1 MKVLTN
7 VPAFIEVSEK
17 EESRYTKAKLKIFY
31 KGLTGDNR
39 LFTSDF
45 SDELLKTISY
55 TPVVGY
61 YDEEDED
68 FKGHNSVQFVYGV
81 VPDDAVNNVHYE
93 EDDGKTFAVVDVIL
107 FTEREDNIGKVA
119 RKIVGKQ
126 HSLELNP
133 NTLKYKVNRDN
144 QGRFLNIEFL
154 HGEFI
159 GLSVLGD
166 NERPAFAGSGF
177 FSEENFDATKC
188 VETFKN
194 FLQFLN
200 QDGGSIEVFNFEDY
214 LAKTADSFKLARTMQ
229 GFIQSL
235 YEALEAKEVYGY
247 VVENTTEYAV
257 VSTWDEENNKAVYRK
272 YSISE
277 QEDGKISVGDYVEVF
292 PRFLTEEEINAVS
305 TATTEPTFQ
314 NEDPVTTED
323 PVANEP
329 AATCTEQPTT
339 EESEFT
345 NGEEDQ
351 TSSTQTD
358 ESDPEPQVGQ
368 MSEPTASVSSP
379 ALTDS
384 ERSELDSFRRA
395 AKEAKVAEY
404 REDIGEEAI
413 SRIMASLDSYSMDEL
428 EVELNKEYRKA
439 VKTAQAESAKTP
451 TIFSVITTAS
461 DYHEDRPE
469 DVVNK
474 YKN

>member
-81 VPDDAVNNVHYE
+81 VPDDAVNNVHYKE
-93 EDDGKTFAVVDVIL
+93 EEGKTFAVVDVIL

-133 NTLKYKVNRDN
+133 NTLKYKINRDD

-214 LAKTADSFKLARTMQ
+214 LAKTADSFKLAQTMQ

-247 VVENTTEYAV
+247 IVENTTEYAV
-257 VSTWDEENNKAVYRK
+257 VSTWDNENNRAVYRK
-272 YSISE
+272 YSIAE

-292 PRFLTEEEINAVS
+292 PRFLTEEEINAVNN
-305 TATTEPTFQ
+305 ADPTFQ
-314 NEDPVTTED
+314 SEDPATTGD
-323 PVANEP
+323 P

-358 ESDPEPQVGQ
+358 ESDPEPRVGQ
-368 MSEPTASVSSP
+368 MSEPTTSVSS
-379 ALTDS
+379 ATLTDS

-404 REDIGEEAI
+404 TEDIGEEAI

-451 TIFSVITTAS
+451 TIFSVITTAP

>member
-93 EDDGKTFAVVDVIL
+93 EEEGKTFAVVDVIL

-133 NTLKYKVNRDN
+133 KTLKYKINRDD

-214 LAKTADSFKLARTMQ
+214 LAKTADSFKLAQTMQ

-247 VVENTTEYAV
+247 IVENTTEYAV
-257 VSTWDEENNKAVYRK
+257 VSTWDDENNRTVYRK
-272 YSISE
+272 YSIAE
-277 QEDGKISVGDYVEVF
+277 QEDGKIIVGDYVEVF
-292 PRFLTEEEINAVS
+292 PRYLTEEEINAVN
-305 TATTEPTFQ
+305 AAEPAFQ
-314 NEDPVTTED
+314 SED
-323 PVANEP
+323 P
-329 AATCTEQPTT
+329 AATSTEQPTT

-351 TSSTQTD
+351 TSSTQTN

-368 MSEPTASVSSP
+368 MSEPTASVSS
-379 ALTDS
+379 ATLTDS
-384 ERSELDSFRRA
+384 ERSELNSFRRA

-404 REDIGEEAI
+404 KEDIGEEAI

-451 TIFSVITTAS
+451 TIFSVITTAP

>member
-61 YDEEDED
+61 YDEKDED

-93 EDDGKTFAVVDVIL
+93 EEEGKTFAVVDVIL

-133 NTLKYKVNRDN
+133 NTLKYKINRDD

-177 FSEENFDATKC
+177 FSEENFDVTKC

-214 LAKTADSFKLARTMQ
+214 LAKTADSFKLAQTMQ

-235 YEALEAKEVYGY
+235 YEALEAKGVYGY

-257 VSTWDEENNKAVYRK
+257 VSTWDEENNRAVYRK
-272 YSISE
+272 YSIAE

-292 PRFLTEEEINAVS
+292 PRFLTEEEINAVNN
-305 TATTEPTFQ
+305 ADPTFQ
-314 NEDPVTTED
+314 SEDPATTGD
-323 PVANEP
+323 P
-329 AATCTEQPTT
+329 AATYTEQPTT

-351 TSSTQTD
+351 TSSTQTN

-368 MSEPTASVSSP
+368 MSEPTASVSS
-379 ALTDS
+379 ATLTDS

-451 TIFSVITTAS
+451 TIFSVITTAP

>member
-93 EDDGKTFAVVDVIL
+93 EEEGKTFAVVDVIL

-133 NTLKYKVNRDN
+133 KTLKYKINRDD

-214 LAKTADSFKLARTMQ
+214 LAKTADSFKLAQTMQ
-229 GFIQSL
+229 EFIQSL
-235 YEALEAKEVYGY
+235 YEALEAKGVYGY

-257 VSTWDEENNKAVYRK
+257 VSTWDKENNKSVYRK
-272 YSISE
+272 YSIAE
-277 QEDGKISVGDYVEVF
+277 QDDGKIIVGDYVEVF
-292 PRFLTEEEINAVS
+292 PRYLTEEEINAIN
-305 TATTEPTFQ
+305 TAEPAFQ
-314 NEDPVTTED
+314 NEDP
-323 PVANEP
+323 
-329 AATCTEQPTT
+329 AATYTEQPTT

-351 TSSTQTD
+351 TSSTQTN

-368 MSEPTASVSSP
+368 MSEPTASVSS
-379 ALTDS
+379 ATLTDS

-404 REDIGEEAI
+404 REDISEEAI

-451 TIFSVITTAS
+451 TIFSVITTAP

>member
-1 MKVLTN
+1 M
-7 VPAFIEVSEK
+7 
-17 EESRYTKAKLKIFY
+17 
-31 KGLTGDNR
+31 
-39 LFTSDF
+39 
-45 SDELLKTISY
+45 
-55 TPVVGY
+55 
-61 YDEEDED
+61 
-68 FKGHNSVQFVYGV
+68 
-81 VPDDAVNNVHYE
+81 
-93 EDDGKTFAVVDVIL
+93 
-107 FTEREDNIGKVA
+107 
-119 RKIVGKQ
+119 
-126 HSLELNP
+126 
-133 NTLKYKVNRDN
+133 
-144 QGRFLNIEFL
+144 
-154 HGEFI
+154 
-159 GLSVLGD
+159 
-166 NERPAFAGSGF
+166 
-177 FSEENFDATKC
+177 
-188 VETFKN
+188 
-194 FLQFLN
+194 
-200 QDGGSIEVFNFEDY
+200 FNFEDY

-314 NEDPVTTED
+314 NEDPATTED
-323 PVANEP
+323 PAVNEP
-329 AATCTEQPTT
+329 AATCTEQSTT

-351 TSSTQTD
+351 TSSTQTN
-358 ESDPEPQVGQ
+358 EPDPEPQVGQ
-368 MSEPTASVSSP
+368 MSEPTASVSSTT
-379 ALTDS
+379 LTDG

-451 TIFSVITTAS
+451 TIFSVITTAP

>member
-93 EDDGKTFAVVDVIL
+93 EEEGKTFAVVDVIL

-133 NTLKYKVNRDN
+133 KTLKYKINRDD

-177 FSEENFDATKC
+177 FSEEDFDATKC

-214 LAKTADSFKLARTMQ
+214 LAKTADSFKLAQTMQ
-229 GFIQSL
+229 EFIQSL
-235 YEALEAKEVYGY
+235 YEALEAKGVYGY
-247 VVENTTEYAV
+247 IVENTTEYAV
-257 VSTWDEENNKAVYRK
+257 VSTWDEENNRSVYRK
-272 YSISE
+272 YSIAE
-277 QEDGKISVGDYVEVF
+277 QEDGKIIVGDYVEVF
-292 PRFLTEEEINAVS
+292 PRYLTEEEINAVN
-305 TATTEPTFQ
+305 AAEPAFQ
-314 NEDPVTTED
+314 SED
-323 PVANEP
+323 P

-351 TSSTQTD
+351 TNSTQTN

-368 MSEPTASVSSP
+368 MSKPTASVSSA

-404 REDIGEEAI
+404 KEDIGEEAI

-451 TIFSVITTAS
+451 TIFSVITTAP

>member
-81 VPDDAVNNVHYE
+81 VPDDAVNNLHYE
-93 EDDGKTFAVVDVIL
+93 EEEGKTFAVVDVIL

-214 LAKTADSFKLARTMQ
+214 LAKTADSFKLAQTMQ

-247 VVENTTEYAV
+247 IVENTTEYAV
-257 VSTWDEENNKAVYRK
+257 VSTWDNENNRAVYRK
-272 YSISE
+272 YSIAE

-292 PRFLTEEEINAVS
+292 PRFLTEEEINAVNN
-305 TATTEPTFQ
+305 ADPTFQ
-314 NEDPVTTED
+314 SEDPATTGD
-323 PVANEP
+323 P

-351 TSSTQTD
+351 TSSIQTD

-368 MSEPTASVSSP
+368 MSEPTTSVSS
-379 ALTDS
+379 ATLTDS

-404 REDIGEEAI
+404 TEDIGEEAI

-451 TIFSVITTAS
+451 TIFSVITTAP

>member
-81 VPDDAVNNVHYE
+81 VPDDAVNNVHYKE
-93 EDDGKTFAVVDVIL
+93 EEGKTFAVVDVIL

-133 NTLKYKVNRDN
+133 NTLKYKINRDD

-214 LAKTADSFKLARTMQ
+214 LAKTADSFKLAQTMQ

-247 VVENTTEYAV
+247 IVENTTEYAV
-257 VSTWDEENNKAVYRK
+257 VSTWDNENNRAVYRK
-272 YSISE
+272 YSIAE

-292 PRFLTEEEINAVS
+292 PRFLTEEEINAVNN
-305 TATTEPTFQ
+305 ADPTFQ
-314 NEDPVTTED
+314 SEDPATTGD
-323 PVANEP
+323 P

-368 MSEPTASVSSP
+368 MSEPTTSVSS
-379 ALTDS
+379 ATLTDS

-404 REDIGEEAI
+404 TEDIGEEAI

-451 TIFSVITTAS
+451 TIFSVITTAP

>member
-93 EDDGKTFAVVDVIL
+93 EEEGKTFAVVDVIL

-133 NTLKYKVNRDN
+133 NTLKYKINRDD

-214 LAKTADSFKLARTMQ
+214 LAKTADSFKLAQTMQ

-235 YEALEAKEVYGY
+235 YEALKAKEVYGY
-247 VVENTTEYAV
+247 IVENTTEYAV
-257 VSTWDEENNKAVYRK
+257 VSTWDNENNRAVYRK
-272 YSISE
+272 YSIAE

-292 PRFLTEEEINAVS
+292 PCFLTEEEINAVNN
-305 TATTEPTFQ
+305 ADPTFQ
-314 NEDPVTTED
+314 SEDPATTGD
-323 PVANEP
+323 P

-368 MSEPTASVSSP
+368 MSEPTTSVSS
-379 ALTDS
+379 ATLTDS

-451 TIFSVITTAS
+451 TIFSVITTAP

>member
-93 EDDGKTFAVVDVIL
+93 EEEGKTFAVVDVIL

-133 NTLKYKVNRDN
+133 NTLKYKINRDD

-214 LAKTADSFKLARTMQ
+214 LAKTADSFKLAQTMQ
-229 GFIQSL
+229 EFIQNL
-235 YEALEAKEVYGY
+235 YEALEAKGVYGY

-257 VSTWDEENNKAVYRK
+257 VSTWDKENNRSVYRK
-272 YSISE
+272 YSIAE

-292 PRFLTEEEINAVS
+292 PRYLTEEEINAVNN
-305 TATTEPTFQ
+305 ADPTFQ
-314 NEDPVTTED
+314 SEDPATTGD
-323 PVANEP
+323 L
-329 AATCTEQPTT
+329 AATSTEQPTT

-351 TSSTQTD
+351 TSSTQTN

-368 MSEPTASVSSP
+368 MSEPTASVSS
-379 ALTDS
+379 ATLTDS
-384 ERSELDSFRRA
+384 ERSELNSFRRA

-404 REDIGEEAI
+404 KEDIGEEAI

-451 TIFSVITTAS
+451 TIFSVITTAP

>member
-31 KGLTGDNR
+31 KGLTSDNR

-81 VPDDAVNNVHYE
+81 VPDDAVNNVHYKE
-93 EDDGKTFAVVDVIL
+93 EEGKTFAVVDVIL

-133 NTLKYKVNRDN
+133 NTLKYKINRDD

-214 LAKTADSFKLARTMQ
+214 LAKTADSFKLAQTMQ

-247 VVENTTEYAV
+247 IVENTTEYAV
-257 VSTWDEENNKAVYRK
+257 VSTWDNENNRAVYRK
-272 YSISE
+272 YSIAE

-292 PRFLTEEEINAVS
+292 PRFLTEEEINAVNN
-305 TATTEPTFQ
+305 ADPTFQ
-314 NEDPVTTED
+314 SED
-323 PVANEP
+323 P

-368 MSEPTASVSSP
+368 MSEPTTSVSS
-379 ALTDS
+379 ATLTDS

-404 REDIGEEAI
+404 TEDIGEEAI

-451 TIFSVITTAS
+451 TIFSVITTAP